1 MLAFDFCIF
10 LRMIDDSY
18 YKIIQIVDFI
28 TLDGMVVLIGILK
41 TMTHTHTHIYIY
53 IYNVQLIWDKINQSK
68 NVIKKTLKIILVNG
82 LLETWTNYSF

>member
-53 IYNVQLIWDKINQSK
+53 IYI
-68 NVIKKTLKIILVNG
+68 
-82 LLETWTNYSF
+82 

>member
-41 TMTHTHTHIYIY
+41 TMTHTHIYIY

-68 NVIKKTLKIILVNG
+68 NVIKKNLKIILVNG
-82 LLETWTNYSF
+82 SLRNLDKLFILR